1 MQLKP
6 TNQKINLL
14 LKQMRINF
22 NSWNYNFRE
31 FITNN
36 WKPGHIGYHCCIE
49 LPVSKK
55 LRPHILRCIE
65 RQPISTFILQKTLF
79 SERHQFKIFEV
90 FNVEFFRKTLGQKSS
105 LTPSRWKLRPR
116 NIFFF
121 SPTKPQPINYTE
133 IILSAIKNSVNKK
146 INIIILYL

>member
-1 MQLKP
+1 
-6 TNQKINLL
+6 
-14 LKQMRINF
+14 MRRRRRRRSEEGVCTLVKSLGFWGCMKGIEVQGSNTLIDLH
-22 NSWNYNFRE
+22 

-36 WKPGHIGYHCCIE
+36 WKPGHIGYHCSIE
-49 LPVSKK
+49 LSVPKK
-55 LRPHILRCIE
+55 LRPHILWCIE

-121 SPTKPQPINYTE
+121 SPTKPEPINHTK
-133 IILSAIKNSVNKK
+133 IILLAIKK
-146 INIIILYL
+146 